1 MQNFVGQT
9 ANFVKSWE
17 KIRNISKFEGGGSG
31 IFVRSCQK
39 TESFGREGCK
49 VQDDGQQVLEEH
61 FGREV
66 TSFWRK

>member
-1 MQNFVGQT
+1 MQNFEGQT

-39 TESFGREGCK
+39 TESFGRERCK
-49 VQDDGQQVLEEH
+49 V
-61 FGREV
+61 
-66 TSFWRK
+66 